1 MTKTFSLS
9 WLCLLLFHI
18 CGVAS
23 FQVMTPSLVG
33 TKTMVSASPKGRF
46 VRSQQLQVN
55 LRMASTSPKLEEYMD
70 DTLKGENKDSDSN
83 SNSNA
88 DESLVLMESEL
99 DATTKF
105 WNAVLLI
112 TAFGYALYSLVNID
126 HGMMRGWTQSE
137 VALRIPLDNWA
148 SYESSLNNKPVWTK
162 TFINVI
168 IYLLGD
174 WLSQTVF
181 AKKPILEFDASRT
194 LRNGFIGLCFGP
206 LVHLYY
212 EFSDHILPVEEGI
225 NRLYK
230 IGMDQTIYL
239 SVKCSIY
246 IMAVNLLAGESFGTA
261 KDTVKNK
268 LPNIMVT
275 AWKFWPL
282 IHCVTYGVIPAR
294 HRILWVNSVDLI
306 WNAILATQTSQ
317 KDNDDDDDDE
327 EQLIDTSNADQV
339 PSLLSLELIEKTI
352 LDNQDGEV
360 VVESND
366 EVLLESTSVVLD
378 NTDNIPFFSESE
390 DHEDDLN
397 DHLKELNDFVLEST
411 TTTTTTDTI
420 FNDSKNST
428 INLCTSN

>member
-1 MTKTFSLS
+1 MRKTLSLS

-18 CGVAS
+18 YGVAS

-33 TKTMVSASPKGRF
+33 TKTMVSSSPKGSV
-46 VRSQQLQVN
+46 VRSQLQVN

-70 DTLKGENKDSDSN
+70 DTLKGKDQDSGN
-83 SNSNA
+83 E

-148 SYESSLNNKPVWTK
+148 SYEASLNNKPVWTK

-212 EFSDHILPVEEGI
+212 EFSDHILPVEVGV

-239 SVKCSIY
+239 AVKCSIY

-282 IHCVTYGVIPAR
+282 VHCVTYGVIPAR

-317 KDNDDDDDDE
+317 KDDDNDVDDGE

-339 PSLLSLELIEKTI
+339 SSLSLELIEKSI
-352 LDNQDGEV
+352 LDNQDAEV

-366 EVLLESTSVVLD
+366 ELLLESTSVVLD
-378 NTDNIPFFSESE
+378 NTDNIPFFVESE
-390 DHEDDLN
+390 DDDDDLN
-397 DHLKELNDFVLEST
+397 DHLDELKDFVLEST
-411 TTTTTTDTI
+411 TTPTPDTI

-428 INLCTSN
+428 INLCTSS